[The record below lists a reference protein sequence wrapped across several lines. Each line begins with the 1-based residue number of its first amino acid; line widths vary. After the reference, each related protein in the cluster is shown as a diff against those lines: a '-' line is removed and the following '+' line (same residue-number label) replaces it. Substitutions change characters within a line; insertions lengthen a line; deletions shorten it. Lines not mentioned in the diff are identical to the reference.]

1 MKVRNEI
8 IRLDEAISALLRFMR
23 PEQLKL
29 GQIELGELLSEVGR
43 EVERPGITVK
53 LNLDPMASQ
62 VTADRAL
69 MGEALRNI
77 AKNAVEAMPEGGE
90 VEFETQSADDGY
102 VEISVKD
109 HGQGISADDL
119 SHIFNLYYTT
129 KEGGTGLGL
138 SLALRAVD
146 LHYGMMEVQSNP
158 GAGTIVKIKL
168 PAGDTLAQQLPSGTA
183 IH

>member
-1 MKVRNEI
+1 M
-8 IRLDEAISALLRFMR
+8 
-23 PEQLKL
+23 
-29 GQIELGELLSEVGR
+29 
-43 EVERPGITVK
+43 ERPGITVRQ
-53 LNLDPMASQ
+53 NLDAQAPHL
-62 VTADRAL
+62 TADRAL
-69 MGEALRNI
+69 LGEALRNI

-90 VEFETQSADDGY
+90 IEFETQLADDGY
-102 VEISVKD
+102 VEISIKD

-119 SHIFNLYYTT
+119 GHIFNLYYTT

-158 GAGTIVKIKL
+158 GAGTVVKIKL
-168 PAGDTLAQQLPSGTA
+168 PSGDTLAQQLPSGSA

>member
-1 MKVRNEI
+1 M
-8 IRLDEAISALLRFMR
+8 
-23 PEQLKL
+23 
-29 GQIELGELLSEVGR
+29 
-43 EVERPGITVK
+43 
-53 LNLDPMASQ
+53 
-62 VTADRAL
+62 
-69 MGEALRNI
+69 
-77 AKNAVEAMPEGGE
+77 
-90 VEFETQSADDGY
+90 
-102 VEISVKD
+102 EISSE
-109 HGQGISADDL
+109 GSRAGNFGGDL